1 MNEKGERAYY
11 QYDSAEE
18 TLQRFNGM
26 SIDADAYAS
35 VQNIQYV
42 GFGLAAA
49 FAIAAIALGAWTA
62 LRLRKPK
69 ENKR

>member
-1 MNEKGERAYY
+1 METGTK
-11 QYDSAEE
+11 EE

-35 VQNIQYV
+35 VQNMQYV

-62 LRLRKPK
+62 LRVRKPRDK
-69 ENKR
+69 AK